1 MWQIMEA
8 RESAA
13 ELKNS
18 SVDLKNKESLMSRAL
33 ILGTV
38 LLASVNS
45 SWAQATGA
53 ANKPNPPYPSD
64 SRITFEWNYSCPGS
78 RGCSFSCAGAGAGY
92 HVTKLDV
99 YLGTLPI
106 GGDERVPAIFYS
118 FSTLE
123 FPRAIGFSISTGV
136 GTISCQVNGMSLD
149 YSGSPPGLDPA
160 LSADTSK

>member
-1 MWQIMEA
+1 VLL
-8 RESAA
+8 ESF
-13 ELKNS
+13 
-18 SVDLKNKESLMSRAL
+18 MSRAL

-45 SWAQATGA
+45 SWAQVAGTAG
-53 ANKPNPPYPSD
+53 KPNPPYPGD
-64 SRITFEWNYSCPGS
+64 AHITFQWNYACPGS
-78 RGCSFSCAGAGAGY
+78 GACSFICAGAGSVY

-106 GGDERVPAIFYS
+106 GGDQRVPAIFYNYV
-118 FSTLE
+118 TRE
-123 FPRAIGFSISTGV
+123 FPRGNGFSISTSV

-149 YSGSPPGLDPA
+149 YSGPPPILQPE